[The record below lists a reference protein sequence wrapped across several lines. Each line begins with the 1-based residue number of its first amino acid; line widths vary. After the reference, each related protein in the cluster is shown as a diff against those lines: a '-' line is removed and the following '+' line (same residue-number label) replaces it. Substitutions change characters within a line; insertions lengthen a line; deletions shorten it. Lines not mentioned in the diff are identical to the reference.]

1 MAHVLLT
8 GGSGFIALHIIKVLL
23 EQGHSVITTVRSQ
36 AKADI
41 ISQSFSGY
49 SPDKLGFVFV
59 PDVGQLGAFDE
70 AVRSDPPFD
79 AVIHTASPVTY
90 EVKNIQA
97 DLINPAINGT
107 TNILQAIKAG
117 APTVKRVVITGS
129 FVSMLDMSKGLR
141 PGHTYD
147 ETDWSPITAEEA
159 LANPASGYAAS
170 KTFAEKTAWNFQS
183 EESPSFT
190 LSVILPPLVF
200 GPALQRLNNLD
211 SLSESNQFIRS
222 FFNGSMNNE
231 IPAAEYPVFA
241 DVRDIALAHVRAMEE
256 PEAGNK
262 RLFVANG
269 HFSNRDIIG
278 IIRKR
283 SAKYRVSLPSEH
295 LPGGELPEDV
305 FSINTQRSVNILGM
319 EYRTLE
325 DCIADTVES
334 FAAVESRDT

>member
-8 GGSGFIALHIIKVLL
+8 GGSGFIAMHIIKVLL
-23 EQGHSVITTVRSQ
+23 EQGHSVITTVRRQ
-36 AKADI
+36 AKAEI

-70 AVRSDPPFD
+70 AVQSDPPFD
-79 AVIHTASPVTY
+79 AVIQTASPVTY

-97 DLINPAINGT
+97 DLINQPVDGT

-147 ETDWSPITAEEA
+147 ETDWNPITAEEA
-159 LANPASGYAAS
+159 LANPARGFAGS
-170 KTFAEKTAWNFQS
+170 KTFAEEAAWNFQS
-183 EESPSFT
+183 EEFPSFT

-200 GPALQRLNNLD
+200 
-211 SLSESNQFIRS
+211 
-222 FFNGSMNNE
+222 
-231 IPAAEYPVFA
+231 
-241 DVRDIALAHVRAMEE
+241 ALAHVRAMEE

-262 RLFVANG
+262 RFFVAND